1 MTRSTQTSPP
11 MFVYCPIS
19 KDITR
24 IFSWK
29 LVSGPSGVD
38 NASYMLK
45 YCLGEEW
52 PIESLSTPFFNQRG
66 GEPSVWKIQ
75 NLSISTLKIV
85 PRCCLRFELKN
96 KHLMRREGWTHPGK
110 YTQSQVVTSS
120 CPISG
125 KGQPSP
131 HAVSC
136 S

>member
-1 MTRSTQTSPP
+1 
-11 MFVYCPIS
+11 MFVYCTIS

-66 GEPSVWKIQ
+66 GG
-75 NLSISTLKIV
+75 TLCV
-85 PRCCLRFELKN
+85 ENTEFVNQHSKN
-96 KHLMRREGWTHPGK
+96 
-110 YTQSQVVTSS
+110 
-120 CPISG
+120 CPQMFS
-125 KGQPSP
+125 
-131 HAVSC
+131 AV
-136 S
+136 